1 MTPRRAAALVGLGLA
16 LRILGLPLWGTFDTD
31 EWKAWSSFA
40 VREGLARV
48 YGPPDRRI
56 LKLAAEASPASP
68 LAGLLQVRWPRRN
81 FEWQGV
87 GRAVDYPPGSMIVL
101 WLEGKLYQAIDP
113 ALPSDRRFNAVINL
127 APFLGS
133 LAILA
138 LLWRSAAGPGPVRG
152 LAFWL
157 NPAVLLAAPVL
168 GYQDPVF
175 GALALAAVL
184 ALMDRRYVLA
194 STLVA
199 AAGFVKPQGV
209 LLLPAL
215 ATLVLRE
222 AGWRTW
228 LRCALAGLGVGVLV
242 FLPWWSQG
250 YLLSALDGAF
260 RPLGESDLSPLGLN
274 LWWAAGYAMR
284 WAQQGAWPEA
294 AIVKAGAFRDWAGF
308 APGKLAGLLL
318 LVGTAAVVWLLLRIP
333 RHPEQR
339 SEGSDRRWII
349 PLAVILQVHV
359 YAFCALAVHENHT
372 LLGVFLAPLLI
383 GVWPRAK
390 TVVAATSALAFANL
404 VLALR
409 FGEGITTRGWFLG
422 LQHLPMADALF
433 VLGALAH
440 GALLVWLCVSAT
452 TILPSSRRS
461 GAGRS

>member
-1 MTPRRAAALVGLGLA
+1 LTARRAAALAGLGLV
-16 LRILGLPLWGTFDTD
+16 LRLLGLPLWGTFDTD

-40 VREGLARV
+40 ATQGLARV

-56 LKLAAEASPASP
+56 LKLAAEASPEAP
-68 LAGLLQVRWPRRN
+68 LAGLLRVRWPRRN

-101 WLEGKLYQAIDP
+101 WLEAKLYEAIDP

-127 APFLGS
+127 APLLGS
-133 LAILA
+133 LAILV
-138 LLWRSAAGPGPVRG
+138 LLWRSAAPSPGRVRG

-175 GALALAAVL
+175 GALAMGAVL
-184 ALMDRRYVLA
+184 AL
-194 STLVA
+194 VA
-199 AAGFVKPQGV
+199 AASLVKPQGA

-222 AGWRTW
+222 CGWRTW
-228 LRCALAGLGVGVLV
+228 VRCALAGLGVGVLV

-274 LWWAAGYAMR
+274 LWWIAGYVMR
-284 WAQQGAWPEA
+284 WAQAGPWPEA
-294 AIVKAGAFRDWAGF
+294 AIVTAGAFRDWAGF
-308 APGKLAGLLL
+308 DPGRLAGVLLL
-318 LVGTAAVVWLLLRIP
+318 AGTAAVVALLVRLP
-333 RHPEQR
+333 RHPER
-339 SEGSDRRWII
+339 SEGSPPPRRWLI

-372 LLGVFLAPLLI
+372 LLGVLLAPLLI
-383 GVWPRAK
+383 EAWPRAK
-390 TVVAATSALAFANL
+390 ALVAATSALAFVNL
-404 VLALR
+404 LLALR
-409 FGEGITTRGWFLG
+409 FGEGITTREWFLG
-422 LQHLPMADALF
+422 LPALPLWDALF
-433 VLGALAH
+433 VVAALGHGVLLAALVRWS
-440 GALLVWLCVSAT
+440 LSAAQDA
-452 TILPSSRRS
+452 PR
-461 GAGRS
+461 